1 MHMHVN
7 FRGETRHF
15 PIDQKNPLFCLNSNM
30 RKMSRVLGKLY
41 TAELRDSELQ
51 GNQFTTLSAISGFGE
66 ATIGELSEFLLMDQT
81 TVTRS
86 INLLKKDEFVEVVPG
101 DDRRVRLVR
110 LTEKGREAVEN
121 AYPLWQ
127 KAQEQVWEA
136 LGPDKITLFFDLV
149 DQIATLDES

>member
-1 MHMHVN
+1 MHVN
-7 FRGETRHF
+7 FRGETHHF
-15 PIDQKNPLFCLNSNM
+15 PIDQNNPLFCLNSNM

-41 TAELRDSELQ
+41 TAELRESELQ

-66 ATIGELSEFLLMDQT
+66 VTIGELSEFLLMDQT

-86 INLLKKDEFVEVVPG
+86 INLLKKDEYVEVVPG

-110 LTEKGREAVEN
+110 LTEKGRAAVETT
-121 AYPLWQ
+121 YPLWQ

-136 LGPDKITLFFDLV
+136 LGSDKITGFFELV
-149 DQIATLDES
+149 DQIAALDES